1 MDNKNVVVTTRVPEE
16 LRRELRLILMKNGI
30 TVQDFL
36 ADTIA
41 KYVRD
46 NRANEP
52 HSINTS
58 VPDSEVTQTKAD
70 RNAAAEHRGP
80 GTQMT
85 AEGLKAFNTKRMEK
99 IRAAERAKADAK
111 GDQPQ

>member
-1 MDNKNVVVTTRVPEE
+1 MNNKSVVVTTRVPEE

-46 NRANEP
+46 NRAVE
-52 HSINTS
+52 I
-58 VPDSEVTQTKAD
+58 
-70 RNAAAEHRGP
+70 AA
-80 GTQMT
+80 
-85 AEGLKAFNTKRMEK
+85 
-99 IRAAERAKADAK
+99 AK
-111 GDQPQ
+111 GD

>member
-16 LRRELRLILMKNGI
+16 LRRELRLILMKKGI

-46 NRANEP
+46 NVANEP
-52 HSINTS
+52 ASIAINA
-58 VPDSEVTQTKAD
+58 PDTEVA
-70 RNAAAEHRGP
+70 
-80 GTQMT
+80 
-85 AEGLKAFNTKRMEK
+85 
-99 IRAAERAKADAK
+99 
-111 GDQPQ
+111 